1 MTCTG
6 SEEFEYW
13 LVQYTIQQGK
23 KNIDLK
29 NILLVDGKTLAVSL
43 HLRFVMRNDWREFL
57 WHPELS
63 CFLLAPLFF
72 QLLNPVLMNAG
83 FPLNETYK

>member
-29 NILLVDGKTLAVSL
+29 NILLVDGKTLVSL
-43 HLRFVMRNDWREFL
+43 HLR
-57 WHPELS
+57 
-63 CFLLAPLFF
+63 
-72 QLLNPVLMNAG
+72 
-83 FPLNETYK
+83 